1 MSEIKAEFIERK
13 TKWTKR
19 IEKEKAKRI
28 HLFLQAKKFEQ
39 RILSVNGSPQLVI
52 TTDLDELNK

>member
-28 HLFLQAKKFEQ
+28 NLFLQAKKFEE